1 MDGLMELLY
10 TRRTYRRFEQREVSG
25 EIVQEILEAARL
37 SSSAAN
43 RQPLRY
49 VVVQDKELVK
59 KVFACTRWA
68 GYLPK
73 ELGTPGEG
81 EQPVLYVVVLQDT
94 TVNANSDTDAGLAI
108 GNMTLAAWNHGVGSC
123 IIGSCTREVLAEL
136 FGLSEQEKIHTV
148 VAFGYPSHK
157 SEIVD
162 MGKDDSIKYYLDEKK
177 DYLVPKRSLAD
188 TVRYF

>member
-1 MDGLMELLY
+1 MDKLMELLY
-10 TRRTYRRFEQREVSG
+10 TRRTYRRFEQKDIPGEVV
-25 EIVQEILEAARL
+25 EEMLEAARL
-37 SSSAAN
+37 ASSAAN

-49 VVVQDKELVK
+49 VVVQDKALVP

-73 ELGTPGEG
+73 ELGTPAEG
-81 EQPVLYVVVLQDT
+81 EQPVLYVIVLQDT
-94 TVNANSDTDAGLAI
+94 DVNASSDTDAGLAI

-123 IIGSCTREVLAEL
+123 IIGSCTREVLAEM
-136 FGLSEQEKIHTV
+136 FGLSENEKIHTV

-162 MGKDDSIKYYLDEKK
+162 MEKEGSWKYYLDEKK
-177 DYLVPKRSLAD
+177 DYLVPKRTLAD
-188 TVRYF
+188 MVKYF